1 VILARGYPRS
11 LESLANHINQPG
23 FPEALRRFLY
33 DHIHSDSNISSADV
47 DIEQCPNF
55 TGRIY
60 VYHSAIARFFA
71 PSDLCGTGG
80 MYRERIRSNPNWRG
94 EYARYDTMF
103 ISTGS
108 EMDAMQG
115 MTIGRAL
122 LFFSF
127 IFRDEF
133 FPCAL
138 VHWLVPGNVPDDDTG
153 MWVVQP
159 EFAGNGRRTLS
170 VIHLDSVARAAH
182 LLPVYGSSFVPEDFD
197 FSDSLD
203 SFRAYFVNNCID
215 HHSHEFLS

>member
-1 VILARGYPRS
+1 VRGYPRS
-11 LESLANHINQPG
+11 LESLAHHINQPQ

-33 DHIHSDSNISSADV
+33 DQVHPDSNISSADV
-47 DIEQCPNF
+47 DIEECPNF
-55 TGRIY
+55 MGRIY
-60 VYHSAIARFFA
+60 VYHSAIARFYA
-71 PSDLCGTGG
+71 PSDPCGAGG

-103 ISTGS
+103 VMTGT
-108 EMDAMQG
+108 EVDAMHG

-127 IFRDEF
+127 TYGDTY

-138 VHWLVPGNVPDDDTG
+138 VHWLTPSNVPDDDTG

-159 EFAGNGRRTLS
+159 EFTANGRRTVS
-170 VIHLDSVARAAH
+170 VIHLGSVARAAH

-203 SFRAYFVNNCID
+203 AFRAFFVNNCID